1 MPLFDIYEKL
11 KNEISDFY
19 YEFKEVVL
27 TPIFNLISIFIFYL
41 FLANFLLFM
50 WKVRNILVLIV
61 EIFENPVVKLMT
73 VIIILLSLFYQ
84 VNKLLKKKQRN

>member
-1 MPLFDIYEKL
+1 MRILNIYEKL
-11 KNEISDFY
+11 KDEVSNFY

-27 TPIFNLISIFIFYL
+27 TPTFNLIKFFILYL

-50 WKVRNILVLIV
+50 WKVRNILVLIA

-73 VIIILLSLFYQ
+73 LIILLSLFYQ
-84 VNKLLKKKQRN
+84 VNKNKKQRN